1 MSSGAVRSDGVPTVR
16 MELGDGRSIQG
27 FVNEGYGPVVDKFL
41 ANFVERSDLGAA
53 CAVYGTGRQVVDLWG
68 GLADSRTQR
77 PWEAETAAEQ
87 VDRFIQT
94 HVSTASK

>member
-1 MSSGAVRSDGVPTVR
+1 MWPTVR

-53 CAVYGTGRQVVDLWG
+53 CAV
-68 GLADSRTQR
+68 
-77 PWEAETAAEQ
+77 
-87 VDRFIQT
+87 
-94 HVSTASK
+94 